1 MGQLWNRPNRAAL
14 MVMAVTWLSACTA
27 SLKPNT
33 GANIEDFISGVSDGS
48 GTVHAVLVEG
58 QAPATAGGPSASVTG
73 VAVMINGGS
82 SQQTVGAGSGFTRV
96 IVAVLGLNN
105 YYELTLPGSTASQ
118 GLLIS
123 ANPNA
128 NPGNLMFSY
137 AVADAQGVGAY
148 AQQQVRFLQV
158 GTGDIQISASWTDS
172 ADVDLHVIDPNGE
185 HVYFGHRDAASGGTL
200 DLDANAACG
209 RNTFTDG
216 SPPAFVSNENIVWG
230 TGEAIPGTYKVFLDY
245 WSDCGVAK
253 TDWVVTVQRVGAGP
267 QIFTGSFVGP
277 SSGIPDDTV
286 SVFAH

>member
-1 MGQLWNRPNRAAL
+1 MGQLWNRPKRAAL

-82 SQQTVGAGSGFTRV
+82 SQQTVAAGSGFTRV

-105 YYELTLPGSTASQ
+105 YYELTLPGSTGSQ

-158 GTGDIQISASWTDS
+158 GTGDIQISVSWTDT
-172 ADVDLHVIDPNGE
+172 ADVDLHVIDPSGE
-185 HVYFGHRDAASGGTL
+185 EIYFGHPDAASGGTL
-200 DLDANAACG
+200 DLDGNAACHMN
-209 RNTFTDG
+209 RLEDQ
-216 SPPAFVSNENIVWG
+216 SLAWVSNENVVWP
-230 TGEAIPGTYKVFLDY
+230 TSRAITGTYRVILDY

-253 TDWVVTVQRVGAGP
+253 TDWVVTVQRVGAAP
-267 QIFTGSFVGP
+267 QIVTGSFIGA

-286 SVFAH
+286 SVFTH